1 VQGIRLENQ
10 SSSAAHA
17 RNPPLQTINEFK
29 CFKVVEYN
37 KKKEKKNFLYE
48 ILIKKKNFF
57 HFFYLINKLF
67 KQFTVT
73 LSKSNNVFF

>member
-37 KKKEKKNFLYE
+37 KKKEKKN
-48 ILIKKKNFF
+48 NFS

-67 KQFTVT
+67 KQLTVT